1 MIARLFATLRGLLHR
16 RRIEGEIPEE
26 LRDHL
31 EREIEAHRSRG
42 VLAEEARRLAL
53 RDLGGMTQTIESTRA
68 VRATWLDTMWRD
80 VIYGARVL
88 RRSPIFTTVAVL
100 SLALGIGANAAIFQL
115 VDAVRLRSLPV
126 PNAHELVDVRPSGA
140 QAFGTYEDV
149 NSKAT
154 YPLWEQIRMHQTAFA
169 GMFAWGDIRLLIG
182 RGAAARRAD
191 GLWVSGDFFR
201 VLGVTSLR
209 GRLIE
214 ASDDYRGCAGGT
226 AVISYRAVS
235 RRSEIGIRLS
245 LGATRAQI
253 VLLVLRDSLLLLAV
267 GLTIGLPLTR
277 VALHGAEA
285 LLFGLSSADVP
296 MLAASATLLTGAAT
310 FAGLI
315 PAWRAARLSPEIA
328 IRCE

>member
-1 MIARLFATLRGLLHR
+1 
-16 RRIEGEIPEE
+16 
-26 LRDHL
+26 
-31 EREIEAHRSRG
+31 
-42 VLAEEARRLAL
+42 
-53 RDLGGMTQTIESTRA
+53 
-68 VRATWLDTMWRD
+68 
-80 VIYGARVL
+80 
-88 RRSPIFTTVAVL
+88 
-100 SLALGIGANAAIFQL
+100 
-115 VDAVRLRSLPV
+115 
-126 PNAHELVDVRPSGA
+126 
-140 QAFGTYEDV
+140 
-149 NSKAT
+149 
-154 YPLWEQIRMHQTAFA
+154 
-169 GMFAWGDIRLLIG
+169 
-182 RGAAARRAD
+182 
-191 GLWVSGDFFR
+191 
-201 VLGVTSLR
+201 LR

-214 ASDDYRGCAGGT
+214 ASDDYRGCAGRT